1 VRWFQTILE
10 RFQSLLNTPREELG
24 RWSGMVHTQVRLW
37 QHCMRR
43 LRQRRAMAMSAEL
56 SFRTIFALVPAM
68 VLAVL
73 VLRSLG
79 VTDQGKRDLRD
90 LLEQAGLT
98 QIQLSRAED
107 SPDPSP
113 TSATAPATETS
124 PTNAVPETQ
133 PATTPAEKVLA
144 RSVADELLDL
154 VNEVEGKLRV
164 ATVGPIGVLVLVWSA
179 LSLLSTIES
188 SLNRVFEAPR
198 SRRLW
203 RRVLLYWS
211 VVTLMPLLLTVAVF
225 VGKKAT
231 AAVEGIPVVGH
242 LVSAGSWLIPVLLG
256 ILLLAMVYRL
266 MPNTFVSMRTA
277 LGGAVLAVPIWMLA
291 KWGFGM
297 YVTRVAAHSVYGAMG
312 LLPLFLLWVN
322 LSWAVFLFG
331 AEIAATAANLE
342 RMESAELAER
352 MRLGAWERLAVA
364 VGVADHYQAGRG
376 PALSTDLSDSTHL
389 PAVAVQRLID
399 ELLHADLVVPTESD
413 GPPAYVLIRPAG
425 SVGVLEAMGIAADD
439 MHAGQSQRYGPRIEA
454 ALRQV
459 HATAHEA
466 LGKTTLA
473 DLLESTDSSTRS
485 DAQ

>member
-1 VRWFQTILE
+1 MRWFRTLAE

-37 QHCMRR
+37 QHCIRR

-56 SFRTIFALVPAM
+56 SFRTIFALVPAL

-73 VLRSLG
+73 ILRSLG
-79 VTDQGKRDLRD
+79 VTDRGKRDLRD
-90 LLEQAGLT
+90 LLGQAGLT
-98 QIQLSRAED
+98 QIQLSRFGQSDD
-107 SPDPSP
+107 SQPPTDELPSTDQPPDAPQTLP
-113 TSATAPATETS
+113 TTTGVAPA
-124 PTNAVPETQ
+124 ETQ
-133 PATTPAEKVLA
+133 PATAPAEEVLP

-154 VNEVEGKLRV
+154 VNQVEGKLRV
-164 ATVGPIGVLVLVWSA
+164 ATVGPVGVLVLVWSA

-211 VVTLMPLLLTVAVF
+211 VVTLMPLLLTVAVV

-256 ILLLAMVYRL
+256 IVLLALVYRL

-277 LGGAVLAVPIWMLA
+277 LGGAVLAVPIWLLA

-376 PALSTDLSDSTHL
+376 PALTTDLSDSTRL
-389 PAVAVQRLID
+389 PAVAVQRLLD
-399 ELLHADLVVPTESD
+399 ELLAADLVVPTETD
-413 GPPAYVLIRPAG
+413 GPAAYVLTRPAG

-439 MHAGQSQRYGPRIEA
+439 IHAGQSQRYGPRIEA
-454 ALRQV
+454 ALRKV
-459 HATAHEA
+459 HAAAHDA

-473 DLLESTDSSTRS
+473 ELL
-485 DAQ
+485 